1 MTTFSQTYAY
11 ETEYLSLRQLSRVF
25 SKLKSNKSCMLKGRI
40 TCSSQC
46 IIDLINERCAK
57 RQHSSPDRL
66 NDEMLGKKDVSV
78 EQAKDMKYK
87 KSIDFQNRL
96 VTKVFINQ
104 YKKKLDKFG
113 KEFNI
118 YMQRQG
124 TFIKIYSNTAI
135 SPIF

>member
-11 ETEYLSLRQLSRVF
+11 ETQYLSLRQLSRVF
-25 SKLKSNKSCMLKGRI
+25 SKLKSNKSSLLKGRI
-40 TCSSQC
+40 TCSSQS
-46 IIDLINERCAK
+46 IVDLINERCAN
-57 RQHSSPDRL
+57 RGHSSPDRS

-87 KSIDFQNRL
+87 KSIDFLNRL
-96 VTKVFINQ
+96 VTKVFVNQ
-104 YKKKLDKFG
+104 YKKKLDQFG
-113 KEFNI
+113 KEFDI

-124 TFIKIYSNTAI
+124 SFIKIYSNTPI